1 MNAIFQEKTANT
13 SKIKVLLIGD
23 NGVDQYQYGN
33 VSRISPEAPVPI
45 INYTHTETKP
55 GMAANVE
62 DNLKKLGC
70 DVTTIYGSRTSIK
83 TRIIDSKS
91 KQHLVRIDQDSPS
104 RAVKIDY
111 KNIEQYDAIV
121 ISDYNK
127 GSVDYDTI
135 ENLRHRYNGPI
146 FVDTK
151 KTDLIRFEGCIVK
164 INQVEYEAA
173 KTFPTELIVTLGKNG
188 VRYKNHQIS
197 TPQVEAFDVCG
208 AGDSFL
214 AALTFKYVLTK
225 DILEAIEFATKASS
239 VTIQHVGVYSPT
251 LSEIEREYGKT

>member
-91 KQHLVRIDQDSPS
+91 KQHLLRIDQDSPS

-111 KNIEQYDAIV
+111 NNIEQYNCIIV
-121 ISDYNK
+121 SDYNK
-127 GSVDYDTI
+127 GSVEYETI
-135 ENLRHRYNGPI
+135 ETLRENYTGPI

-151 KTDLIRFEGCIVK
+151 KSDLARFEGCFVK
-164 INQVEYEAA
+164 INQVEYEAS
-173 KTFPTELIVTLGKNG
+173 KTQPTELIVTLGRNG
-188 VRYKNHQIS
+188 VRYKEHEIS

-208 AGDSFL
+208 AGDTFL
-214 AALTFKYVLTK
+214 SALAYNYVLYN
-225 DILEAIEFATKASS
+225 DILKAIEFATRAAS

-251 LSEIEREYGKT
+251 LLEIEREYGKT